1 MDGAVVG
8 AVLGAVLVGTT
19 LQRVS
24 GTGVGLVVSP
34 TLALLLGPAAGV
46 LLTNATTTVSAL
58 LIMLAVRRD
67 VQWLRYAQLVPGI
80 VVGAVPGALLVRVA
94 DPGWLEVVVGGGV
107 LLGVLTAVT
116 VPRVPRVSGAGPA
129 LAAGAVGGFLNTT
142 AGVAAPAMVVYALAS
157 RWAHRPFAATL
168 QPTFMTMGAVSV
180 LSKVALGAAGPAGT
194 PPWWLLATMVLTVVA
209 GVPVGGWASR
219 HVSAHAARRV
229 AVALSAAGAGATLVR
244 GVVRVLG

>member
-1 MDGAVVG
+1 MEGAVVG

-24 GTGVGLVVSP
+24 GMGVGLVVSP

-46 LLTNATTTVSAL
+46 LLTNATTTVSAF

-67 VQWLRYAQLVPGI
+67 VDWRRYAQLLPGI
-80 VVGAVPGALLVRVA
+80 VVGAVLGALLVRVA

-116 VPRVPRVSGAGPA
+116 VPRVPRVSGTGPA

-157 RWAHRPFAATL
+157 RWAQRSFAATL

-180 LSKVALGAAGPAGT
+180 VSKVALGATGPAGV
-194 PPWWLLATMVLTVVA
+194 PPWWLIAAMVLAVVA
-209 GVPVGGWASR
+209 GVRVGGRLSR
-219 HVSAHAARRV
+219 HVSADAARRV
-229 AVALSAAGAGATLVR
+229 AVVLAAAGASATLVR